1 MNNLPNFEPMR
12 KGCVYNNLES
22 FLRDYWNIAAHVGLL
37 PVSKMQFTKKGTLI
51 AILYYDQFEDENY

>member
-1 MNNLPNFEPMR
+1 MR

-37 PVSKMQFTKKGTLI
+37 PVSKMQFTKNGNLI